1 MLQAGRASS
10 KRMTANNKLGGR
22 DREGEMVGILREFVQ
37 LLRIAAILAIAVGS
51 VSASGAA
58 TGRVPAL
65 NYDDR
70 TEIDD
75 LFSRYSYYID
85 NRAGEA
91 FAGTFTQDGRLEFP
105 GVVVKGHD
113 QLVAFGSR
121 PAEDKI
127 RFHFV
132 GSILLVPVAPGHVR
146 ARSMVIIG
154 MRDIHGTAPATFDGV
169 GVYEDD
175 IVRTPDGWRFAAR
188 HAGATLPLSPE
199 FLPAGMGGGK

>member
-1 MLQAGRASS
+1 MPGNPR
-10 KRMTANNKLGGR
+10 
-22 DREGEMVGILREFVQ
+22 IFVQ
-37 LLRIAAILAIAVGS
+37 SLGAAAILAVAFGTI
-51 VSASGAA
+51 SASAA
-58 TGRVPAL
+58 TAAKTTAL
-65 NYDDR
+65 SYEDR

-75 LFSRYSYYID
+75 LLARYSYYID

-91 FAGTFTQDGRLEFP
+91 FAATFAADGKLEFP

-132 GSILLVPVAPGHVR
+132 GSILLVPVAADHVR

-154 MRDIHGTAPATFDGV
+154 MRDVHGTAPATFDGV

-175 IVRTPDGWRFAAR
+175 IVRTAAGWRFAAR
-188 HAGATLPLSPE
+188 HADATLPLSPE
-199 FLPAGMGGGK
+199 FLPAGMGSGK

>member
-1 MLQAGRASS
+1 
-10 KRMTANNKLGGR
+10 
-22 DREGEMVGILREFVQ
+22 MVGIPRHFVR
-37 LLRIAAILAIAVGS
+37 LLRAAAIVTIAHGVAAPAS
-51 VSASGAA
+51 VAA
-58 TGRVPAL
+58 TGKIPAL
-65 NYDDR
+65 TYEDR

-91 FAGTFTQDGRLEFP
+91 FAATFTQDGKLEFP

-121 PAEDKI
+121 PVEDKI

-132 GSILLVPVAPGHVR
+132 GSILLVPTAPDHVR

-154 MRDIHGTAPATFDGV
+154 MRDIHGTAPASFDGV

-175 IVRTPDGWRFAAR
+175 IVKTPAGWRFAAR
-188 HAGATLPLSPE
+188 HADVTLPLSPE
-199 FLPAGMGGGK
+199 FLPAFARSGK